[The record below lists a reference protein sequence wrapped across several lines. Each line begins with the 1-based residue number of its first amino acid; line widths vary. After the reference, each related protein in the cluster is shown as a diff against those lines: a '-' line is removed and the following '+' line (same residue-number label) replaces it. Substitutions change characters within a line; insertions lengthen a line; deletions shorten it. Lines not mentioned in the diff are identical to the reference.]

1 MTQLPPYPSM
11 TELLLSDPVL
21 LIGMLLPFLIIGGV
35 LWYRLRAWRRVN
47 ALAARNEQRY
57 DQTREESAALWQE
70 AAARTERMI
79 ALLTE
84 IRDLVAR
91 IAPTDGNQ
99 RRTWRSSRCTAS
111 TPTSSRGRRTANLR
125 S

>member
-35 LWYRLRAWRRVN
+35 LWFRLRAWRRVN

-57 DQTREESAALWQE
+57 DQTRDESAALWRE

-91 IAPTDGNQ
+91 IAPTDAPARE
-99 RRTWRSSRCTAS
+99 RRE
-111 TPTSSRGRRTANLR
+111 PG
-125 S
+125 

>member
-1 MTQLPPYPSM
+1 
-11 TELLLSDPVL
+11 
-21 LIGMLLPFLIIGGV
+21 
-35 LWYRLRAWRRVN
+35 VN
-47 ALAARNEQRY
+47 ALAARNEQRH

-91 IAPTDGNQ
+91 IAPTSGNQ
-99 RRTWRSSRCTAS
+99 Y
-111 TPTSSRGRRTANLR
+111 
-125 S
+125 

>member
-1 MTQLPPYPSM
+1 MTQNLLPYPSM
-11 TELLLSDPVL
+11 TQLLLSDPVL

-57 DQTREESAALWQE
+57 DQTREESHALWQE

-91 IAPTDGNQ
+91 MAPPDG
-99 RRTWRSSRCTAS
+99 TARE
-111 TPTSSRGRRTANLR
+111 RGEPR
-125 S
+125 

>member
-35 LWYRLRAWRRVN
+35 LWYRVRAWRRVN

-57 DQTREESAALWQE
+57 DQSGEESAALWQE

-84 IRDLVAR
+84 IRDLVAW
-91 IAPTDGNQ
+91 IAPTSGNQ
-99 RRTWRSSRCTAS
+99 C
-111 TPTSSRGRRTANLR
+111 
-125 S
+125 

>member
-1 MTQLPPYPSM
+1 MLAGAVLFADGRDKEGSGHDTTAAVPSM

-57 DQTREESAALWQE
+57 DQTRDGFAAMWRE

-84 IRDLVAR
+84 IA
-91 IAPTDGNQ
+91 
-99 RRTWRSSRCTAS
+99 
-111 TPTSSRGRRTANLR
+111 TSSPG
-125 S
+125 